1 MNFLYLSLV
10 QGIGSCLVQP
20 FSISRFIQFLTKAI
34 EFTQVEAKTKRSILD
49 IDRIF
54 GEVRN
59 AEITMYLM

>member
-1 MNFLYLSLV
+1 M
-10 QGIGSCLVQP
+10 VQP